1 MHAVLKFVFSGTY
14 GLQQLRLINNTFN
27 EICLQLCYVNG
38 STTTTTYIHI
48 TVSSTYYNISR
59 NDELIITQCI
69 TNIPAGN
76 NLTLYACES
85 IVDCISNPAAVI
97 TGINISEALMMTYY
111 SSSVLT
117 YYSISSI
124 IPHNAEITFLT
135 SSTSNLAQL
144 SDMPISTSTNLISC
158 TTVVDNHDTL
168 ELESQVEVFASKQ

>member
-1 MHAVLKFVFSGTY
+1 MFLSGTY

-38 STTTTTYIHI
+38 SSTTTTYIHI
-48 TVSSTYYNISR
+48 TVSSTYYNISHD
-59 NDELIITQCI
+59 DELIITQCI

-76 NLTLYACES
+76 NLTLYACDS

-97 TGINISEALMMTYY
+97 TGINISEAPMTYY
-111 SSSVLT
+111 SSSVSI
-117 YYSISSI
+117 YSISSI
-124 IPHNAEITFLT
+124 IPHNAEITSLT
-135 SSTSNLAQL
+135 SSTSNLVQL

-158 TTVVDNHDTL
+158 TKIVDNHDTL

>member
-1 MHAVLKFVFSGTY
+1 M
-14 GLQQLRLINNTFN
+14 FN

-38 STTTTTYIHI
+38 SSTTTTYIHI

-59 NDELIITQCI
+59 DDELIITQCI

-97 TGINISEALMMTYY
+97 TGINISEAPMTYY

-117 YYSISSI
+117 HHSISSI
-124 IPHNAEITFLT
+124 ISHNAEITFLT
-135 SSTSNLAQL
+135 SSTSNLVQL
-144 SDMPISTSTNLISC
+144 SDMLISTSTNLISC
-158 TTVVDNHDTL
+158 TTIVDNHGTL
-168 ELESQVEVFASKQ
+168 ESKSQFEVFASKQ